1 MLGYHVY
8 RAPTAAGPF
17 VRLNSGLVNTTN
29 YTDPVIA
36 RCAYMVRAVKLEV
49 SGSGSYYNAS
59 QGIFREFSPPAS
71 LAITNLGSGS
81 YAISGS
87 SIPGRT
93 NRIEFLQDLGV
104 TNWQTLG
111 TATANPSGTFQF
123 MDTNVSVQRFYR
135 SVYP

>member
-1 MLGYHVY
+1 MQLHGPGGETGGQRQRQLLQRQPGYFPGFH
-8 RAPTAAGPF
+8 
-17 VRLNSGLVNTTN
+17 
-29 YTDPVIA
+29 
-36 RCAYMVRAVKLEV
+36 
-49 SGSGSYYNAS
+49 
-59 QGIFREFSPPAS
+59 PPAS
-71 LAITNLGSGS
+71 LAISNLGRDS